1 MEGRN
6 FGRTEYGKEGMLG
19 GKTHSCYVS
28 GCHVVGRTVLS
39 VGRTLMEG
47 RTEEGYYRKEGRTES
62 RQEGTRDIQ
71 EERER
76 KEAEGKERAL
86 KTKGRKE
93 G

>member
-1 MEGRN
+1 
-6 FGRTEYGKEGMLG
+6 
-19 GKTHSCYVS
+19 
-28 GCHVVGRTVLS
+28 
-39 VGRTLMEG
+39 MEG